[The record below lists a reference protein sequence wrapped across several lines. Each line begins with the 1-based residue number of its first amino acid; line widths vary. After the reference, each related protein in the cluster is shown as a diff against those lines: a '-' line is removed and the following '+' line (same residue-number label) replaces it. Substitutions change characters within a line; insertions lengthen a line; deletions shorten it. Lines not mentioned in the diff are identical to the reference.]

1 MLKIVRITFSIIA
14 LLLATLG
21 LLTHNALF
29 LPYTFLSLGL
39 MCFFAGIAELQE
51 RRQLSGILLFLAGA
65 FALYIPLWEFFR

>member
-29 LPYTFLSLGL
+29 LPYMFLSLGL
-39 MCFFAGIAELQE
+39 MCFFSGIAEFQK
-51 RRQLSGILLFLAGA
+51 QQASTGILLFLAGA
-65 FALYIPLWEFFR
+65 FALYIPLWEVFR